1 MRLTN
6 HHGVVCHTFVTCLS
20 FCFNTHAPTPPD
32 VRERERETEKKMNMR
47 DKKRSMAFKKRG
59 RTALPVSDGKTI

>member
-1 MRLTN
+1 
-6 HHGVVCHTFVTCLS
+6 
-20 FCFNTHAPTPPD
+20 
-32 VRERERETEKKMNMR
+32 MNMR